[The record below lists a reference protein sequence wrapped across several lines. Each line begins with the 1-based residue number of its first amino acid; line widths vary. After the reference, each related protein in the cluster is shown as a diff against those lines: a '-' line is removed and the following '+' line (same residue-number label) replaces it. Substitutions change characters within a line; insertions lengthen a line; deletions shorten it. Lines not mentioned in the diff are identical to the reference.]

1 VPVAQ
6 LYRQLGSPQTSN
18 KLKEEVPESVRV
30 QARLMAQKE
39 LEARLA
45 ELNMSSADAD
55 TYGARLTAVQAHIA
69 QLRDILESLC

>member
-1 VPVAQ
+1 
-6 LYRQLGSPQTSN
+6 
-18 KLKEEVPESVRV
+18 
-30 QARLMAQKE
+30 MAQKE

-69 QLRDILESLC
+69 QLRDLLERTCVRLFVCGIVLTRTQTCLHVRRSASG